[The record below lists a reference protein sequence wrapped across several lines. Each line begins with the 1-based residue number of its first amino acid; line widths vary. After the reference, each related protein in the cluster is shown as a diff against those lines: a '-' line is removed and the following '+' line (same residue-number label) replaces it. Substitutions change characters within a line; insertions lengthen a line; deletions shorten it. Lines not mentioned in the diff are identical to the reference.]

1 MSWDKSDQCTEY
13 IYIPRKER
21 KIFKNEVEPIKKR
34 KWHRIIKG
42 KGTEGSVRVD
52 ASFAAERPL
61 NCIWDEGVD
70 SEQANHVEADSAS
83 LSFGGPGPARIARGS
98 KCLRCQT
105 GLLHGKELLGPR
117 HKALSL
123 L

>member
-1 MSWDKSDQCTEY
+1 M
-13 IYIPRKER
+13 
-21 KIFKNEVEPIKKR
+21 
-34 KWHRIIKG
+34 
-42 KGTEGSVRVD
+42 RVD

-70 SEQANHVEADSAS
+70 SEQANRVEADSAS